1 MKNRHIA
8 LMLCVL
14 FLSTLFLGIG
24 YATRTTTLSIA
35 GEESLSPPS
44 EVYISSVTP
53 SSSVGV
59 SVKSRSGLLLMMRVF
74 ASGTATFSIT
84 VTNPTAQTYVY
95 ERTIDGAEVGIEGVY
110 TGTAITHMTEDI
122 VSLEELAP
130 GTSKTFTVRIAV
142 PKNVTAE
149 HYALFFNFLPKGSSD
164 ILPDGTKYEITFK
177 PNNGDADQTMF
188 VEKDHLIPP
197 PADPVRDGYTF
208 TGWYKDPTSLSPW
221 NFATEKVSAN
231 TILYAGWQSNE
242 VIPDPEPPTPPET
255 VQYEVVF
262 EYYNGD
268 PDLTILV
275 DEGALVP
282 KPADPVRDGY
292 TFTGWYKDVDCTAL
306 WNFETDTVTFSIMLH
321 AGWRDNQSDVDPNL
335 KGDFAGLVTVVLN
348 KETNNGLN
356 NSSVIYNAVKSAMDS
371 NKRPN
376 GHAPIL
382 HCTVNS
388 ISGGTMSDVAESAN
402 AKLTEELQFF
412 FEGDPN
418 DDNRLFLYMYYA
430 KDCTADNVGNSIRV
444 FKQVLVCDSDGAW
457 KENGTYAGTATVGYF
472 FGGGNNGKSVL
483 TVDAYSWKAGD
494 LPQT

>member
-197 PADPVRDGYTF
+197 
-208 TGWYKDPTSLSPW
+208 
-221 NFATEKVSAN
+221 
-231 TILYAGWQSNE
+231 
-242 VIPDPEPPTPPET
+242 
-255 VQYEVVF
+255 
-262 EYYNGD
+262 
-268 PDLTILV
+268 
-275 DEGALVP
+275 
-282 KPADPVRDGY
+282 PADPVRDGY